1 MAAFDLLSL
10 VFYNQFSYM
19 FLIFFFC
26 SAILSRVWS
35 ESRFWGGSGGRWDCW
50 VFFGGGSYYISWWF
64 FLPGHSSGSVGL
76 VAVFCGPLG
85 GWCGSVALGG
95 GTFLWPFL
103 FGGGG
108 GFVLVGVLGWVV
120 SCDSM
125 EFGQFPN
132 FIIFFKLFSNS
143 CGNSYIPCF
152 ISNNRTLFYL
162 WWNKSLLKH

>member
-1 MAAFDLLSL
+1 MCGVNLGFGVGLGGGGIVGFSSGGADTISL
-10 VFYNQFSYM
+10 GG
-19 FLIFFFC
+19 FFFRG
-26 SAILSRVWS
+26 IRLGLSVWS
-35 ESRFWGGSGGRWDCW
+35 RCFVGHWGAG
-50 VFFGGGSYYISWWF
+50 
-64 FLPGHSSGSVGL
+64 
-76 VAVFCGPLG
+76 AVLLL
-85 GWCGSVALGG
+85 WG

-103 FGGGG
+103 FGGE

>member
-1 MAAFDLLSL
+1 MCGVNLGFGVGLGGGGIAGFSSGGAHTISL
-10 VFYNQFSYM
+10 GG
-19 FLIFFFC
+19 FFFRG
-26 SAILSRVWS
+26 IRLGLSVWS
-35 ESRFWGGSGGRWDCW
+35 RCFVGHWGAG
-50 VFFGGGSYYISWWF
+50 
-64 FLPGHSSGSVGL
+64 
-76 VAVFCGPLG
+76 AVLLL
-85 GWCGSVALGG
+85 WG

-103 FGGGG
+103 FFWGG

>member
-1 MAAFDLLSL
+1 MCGVNLGFGVGLGGGVIVGFSSGGADTISL
-10 VFYNQFSYM
+10 GG
-19 FLIFFFC
+19 FFFRG
-26 SAILSRVWS
+26 IRLGLSVWS
-35 ESRFWGGSGGRWDCW
+35 RCFVGHWGAG
-50 VFFGGGSYYISWWF
+50 
-64 FLPGHSSGSVGL
+64 
-76 VAVFCGPLG
+76 AVLLL
-85 GWCGSVALGG
+85 WG

-103 FGGGG
+103 FGGE

>member
-1 MAAFDLLSL
+1 MCGVNL
-10 VFYNQFSYM
+10 
-19 FLIFFFC
+19 
-26 SAILSRVWS
+26 
-35 ESRFWGGSGGRWDCW
+35 G
-50 VFFGGGSYYISWWF
+50 FG
-64 FLPGHSSGSVGL
+64 VG
-76 VAVFCGPLG
+76 
-85 GWCGSVALGG
+85 LGG
-95 GTFLWPFL
+95 GGIVGFSSGGAHTISLGGFFFRGIRLGLSVWSRCFVGHWGAGAVLLLWGGDIFVA
-103 FGGGG
+103 FSFWGGG

-125 EFGQFPN
+125 DFGQFPN

>member
-64 FLPGHSSGSVGL
+64 FLAGHSSGSVGL
-76 VAVFCGPLG
+76 VAVFCG
-85 GWCGSVALGG
+85 
-95 GTFLWPFL
+95 
-103 FGGGG
+103 G
-108 GFVLVGVLGWVV
+108 GFVLVGELGWVV
-120 SCDSM
+120 SCDPM

-152 ISNNRTLFYL
+152 ISDNRTLFYL

>member
-1 MAAFDLLSL
+1 MCGVNLGFGVGLGGGGIVGFSSGGAHTISL
-10 VFYNQFSYM
+10 GG
-19 FLIFFFC
+19 FFFRG
-26 SAILSRVWS
+26 IRLGLSVWS
-35 ESRFWGGSGGRWDCW
+35 RCF
-50 VFFGGGSYYISWWF
+50 V
-64 FLPGHSSGSVGL
+64 GHW
-76 VAVFCGPLG
+76 G

-95 GTFLWPFL
+95 AFLWPFL
-103 FGGGG
+103 FLGGG